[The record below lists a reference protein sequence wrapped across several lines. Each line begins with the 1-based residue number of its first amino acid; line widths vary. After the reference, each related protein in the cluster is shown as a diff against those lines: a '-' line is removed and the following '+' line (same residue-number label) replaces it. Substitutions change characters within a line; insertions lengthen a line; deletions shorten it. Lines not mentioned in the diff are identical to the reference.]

1 METITVKSAGF
12 SPHGTNAVSDTDTRS
27 PVLKQQ
33 EDVGP
38 VPTLQKYSL
47 KQQETSIEAD
57 KKPVKLTSKIGEV
70 ATA

>member
-1 METITVKSAGF
+1 METITVKSVGF

-38 VPTLQKYSL
+38 VPTLQ
-47 KQQETSIEAD
+47 QETSIEAD